1 MDNSM
6 IKVIAFDYGGVI
18 KINENDLFGDIC
30 NYLKI
35 SKDEWSQ
42 EYSKINDVYNTG
54 DKDFEN
60 VMFSLASKFND
71 SEEIRN
77 FIKKLLEDS
86 RGKSHLNTE
95 LIEMIKELKEKGYKT
110 PLLSNNSSTLKEKLA
125 KHNILE
131 LFDEIIISGEVG
143 VSKPN
148 PKIFEIL
155 FEKLNVKPKEVV
167 FIDNSPR
174 MFEGSEEI
182 GYIPILF
189 KDNESLKLELSKL
202 LSVTL

>member
-1 MDNSM
+1 M
-6 IKVIAFDYGGVI
+6 IKAIAFDYGGVI

-35 SKDEWSQ
+35 GKDEWSQ
-42 EYSKINDVYNTG
+42 EYSKINDIYNTG

-71 SEEIRN
+71 SEETRN

-86 RGKSHLNTE
+86 KGKSHLNTE

-110 PLLSNNSSTLKEKLA
+110 PLLSNNSSTLREKLA

-143 VSKPN
+143 ISKPN

-155 FEKLNVKPKEVV
+155 FEKLNVKPKEVI

-174 MFEGSEEI
+174 MFEGAEII
-182 GYIPILF
+182 GYTPLLY
-189 KDNESLKLELSKL
+189 KDNESFKSELFNILKDK
-202 LSVTL
+202 